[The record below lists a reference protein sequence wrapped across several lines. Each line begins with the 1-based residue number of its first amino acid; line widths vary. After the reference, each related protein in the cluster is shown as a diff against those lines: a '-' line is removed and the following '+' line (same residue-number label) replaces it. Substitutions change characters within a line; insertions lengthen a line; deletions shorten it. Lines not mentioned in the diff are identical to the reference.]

1 MKETPHISNLYK
13 NQQVLMNQVYLDG
26 TRKRKRCDVSTGVMN
41 FRERKEI
48 SKFLSNKFK
57 LHHDFDYTF
66 TFSNKS

>member
-1 MKETPHISNLYK
+1 MKETPHINNLYK

-48 SKFLSNKFK
+48 SKVIDHAEVKVPKFISK
-57 LHHDFDYTF
+57 AQQ
-66 TFSNKS
+66 